1 MPVSSKFSPTLKI
14 VKSIYAIGD
23 RTSDVD
29 DIATHLIIVCDVFG
43 LIHAIFQLATG
54 WKRYTNK
61 LLFNGH
67 TDPNLTKLRVE
78 CSAIRH
84 WYAVVAVLSG

>member
-1 MPVSSKFSPTLKI
+1 MPVSSKSSPTLKI
-14 VKSIYAIGD
+14 VKSIYANGD

-54 WKRYTNK
+54 
-61 LLFNGH
+61 
-67 TDPNLTKLRVE
+67 
-78 CSAIRH
+78 
-84 WYAVVAVLSG
+84 